1 LYIVVLAWNTCVPL
15 IDLGW
20 LNRYGHPAP
29 VSCSKDFV
37 CNRRRHSS
45 RSQRASISLG
55 IRFEAD
61 NVIVLRG
68 ESPQSSL
75 GRASASV
82 SGLCVTLGKWNDD
95 EGGERP
101 CGTASHIKHASPQS
115 ADRKWNPSIVY
126 NTVCF
131 SLRSSLDH
139 SLALRGVSRSTGDE
153 TRQPADFNRVLA
165 THQSDPL
172 FHRVLAHSP
181 WGAVSAH
188 IVGGCYV
195 CGALPTVGDPTG
207 HVVRPAGTMWPV
219 SDEGVG

>member
-1 LYIVVLAWNTCVPL
+1 MYIVVLAWNTCVPL

-45 RSQRASISLG
+45 RSQRASLSLG

-115 ADRKWNPSIVY
+115 ADRKWNSKMEPFNCVQY
-126 NTVCF
+126 CMFFFALF
-131 SLRSSLDH
+131 SR
-139 SLALRGVSRSTGDE
+139 SLARSP
-153 TRQPADFNRVLA
+153 RRF
-165 THQSDPL
+165 PL
-172 FHRVLAHSP
+172 DGR
-181 WGAVSAH
+181 
-188 IVGGCYV
+188 
-195 CGALPTVGDPTG
+195 
-207 HVVRPAGTMWPV
+207 
-219 SDEGVG
+219 